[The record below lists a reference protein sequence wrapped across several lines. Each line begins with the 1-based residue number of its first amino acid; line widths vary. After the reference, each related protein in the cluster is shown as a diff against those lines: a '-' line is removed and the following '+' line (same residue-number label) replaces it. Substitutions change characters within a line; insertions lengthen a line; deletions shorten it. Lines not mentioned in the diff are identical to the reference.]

1 MCEEAHKTIQGKKEK
16 GRCERGCSASGELP
30 ACMPRAF
37 LSPSLPN
44 ERTEPQRQTTN
55 QQHRIRHTLQKKDGT
70 NTLCSAALTS
80 SSLFRALNWSSE
92 LHISSVHS
100 MSVRHQPNIRT
111 KHFRRN
117 RLELPE
123 SHICVAPQF
132 STHVRQWRGSKG
144 GGRVFARLRK

>member
-1 MCEEAHKTIQGKKEK
+1 M
-16 GRCERGCSASGELP
+16 RGCSASGELP

-37 LSPSLPN
+37 LSPSLPT
-44 ERTEPQRQTTN
+44 ERKNGTTTAN
-55 QQHRIRHTLQKKDGT
+55 HQSTTPHPPHILRKDGT

-80 SSLFRALNWSSE
+80 SSHFRAPNWYSE

-132 STHVRQWRGSKG
+132 STHVRQWRGQGFCQAAQIRRNFGKQG
-144 GGRVFARLRK
+144 IR